1 MIKMDGLF
9 TSDYK
14 LEPYWWERTPR
25 PSAKATAPPSEAD
38 VAIIG
43 SGYTGLNA
51 ALVTA
56 RAGRSTVVL
65 DAKDAGY
72 GCSSRNG
79 GQISTSIKPGLAE
92 LSRKHDA
99 KTAFNI
105 IKEGHNALEWMQE
118 FVGSEQLSC
127 DFKVPGRFHAAH
139 NSTQFKKLVESVQH
153 QPEGLE
159 VPCYVVGRPE
169 QQRELGTDVYHGG
182 VVFENHA
189 SIDPARYH
197 QKLMDRV
204 LTAGASVIP
213 HCPAGKIDRSGRGFV
228 VDTPRGQLHARD
240 VIIAT
245 NGYTGSLTPWQRRR
259 VIPIGSYMI
268 ATETLEPKLMNRLMP
283 KDRIVS
289 DTRKVVFYYRPS
301 PDRTR
306 IIFGGRVSSSET
318 DTRRSALLLKRNL
331 VQIFPDLETTRVSH
345 SWMGYVAYT
354 FDTLAHVGRHDGIY
368 YAMGYCGSGV
378 SMASYLGMRVGQKL
392 LGTKAGQTGFD
403 GVKFQT
409 RPLYTGKPWFLA
421 TAVAWHRW
429 RDRMNI

>member
-1 MIKMDGLF
+1 
-9 TSDYK
+9 
-14 LEPYWWERTPR
+14 
-25 PSAKATAPPSEAD
+25 
-38 VAIIG
+38 
-43 SGYTGLNA
+43 
-51 ALVTA
+51 
-56 RAGRSTVVL
+56 
-65 DAKDAGY
+65 
-72 GCSSRNG
+72 
-79 GQISTSIKPGLAE
+79 
-92 LSRKHDA
+92 
-99 KTAFNI
+99 
-105 IKEGHNALEWMQE
+105 
-118 FVGSEQLSC
+118 
-127 DFKVPGRFHAAH
+127 
-139 NSTQFKKLVESVQH
+139 
-153 QPEGLE
+153 
-159 VPCYVVGRPE
+159 
-169 QQRELGTDVYHGG
+169 
-182 VVFENHA
+182 
-189 SIDPARYH
+189 
-197 QKLMDRV
+197 
-204 LTAGASVIP
+204 
-213 HCPAGKIDRSGRGFV
+213 
-228 VDTPRGQLHARD
+228 
-240 VIIAT
+240 
-245 NGYTGSLTPWQRRR
+245 
-259 VIPIGSYMI
+259 MI
-268 ATETLEPKLMNRLMP
+268 ATEVLEPELMNRLMP